1 MQGETISTA
10 LFDFPQIGAL
20 GDPEYSF
27 PATTAQKGLWFLD
40 RLDRGNPSWNVAV
53 RFRICGPLHPP
64 TLERAINEIVRRHE
78 TLRTTFSRRDGE
90 PVQVVHSNATLLLRV
105 DDLTGFSASQREA
118 EEERRTVEEGRY
130 RFDLQTG
137 PLIRCRLLR
146 LGPEE
151 HMLLV
156 TVHHIVSD
164 GWSLGIFADE
174 LGKIYESL
182 WSGNPCALPEMSLQF
197 ADYAV
202 WEAKRPQSDG
212 EKRREYWKTKLVGL
226 PPLEIPP
233 DHPRPPVKTNNG
245 HILSTLLPESLT
257 DALGE
262 LAKAHNCGLFAVS
275 LAALK
280 ILISRYTR
288 QDDIYVGTLL
298 AGRDRVE
305 LEPLI
310 GLFIKTVVLR
320 TSVSGDP
327 TFAALVDRVRNTA
340 EEAIAH
346 AMDLQQVVEAVQ
358 PRRDRS
364 RPALYGI
371 NFIYQRDFVK
381 PIEFAGLTLT
391 PVPSLSPGAI
401 YDLNFFMVRR
411 SDGWR
416 LSCEYNSDLY
426 EPETINRLIFH
437 TQSILQQAAEN
448 PSRRVSEFSF
458 AERAREISPRASSER
473 RETSM
478 STSPRTQPAA
488 GLRPA
493 PPTPQRPLR
502 QHNGREYVA
511 PRDEVET
518 ELVRV
523 WESVLGQEVDVE
535 DDFFDLGGHSLLATR
550 LLNRI
555 EHRLGV
561 ELSLASL
568 LDASTVERQAALIRK
583 AGKRF
588 AGAPARDNIVAAIPL
603 FYLGGYPTFRPL
615 MQRLSAQR
623 QFHSLG
629 MQESIVRD
637 LVRPVSMA
645 RIAERFVSLVR
656 ERRPHGPYMFA
667 GWCSHGLL
675 ALEMAQQLRAQ
686 GEDVPLIVLI
696 EGHNPVPARAVPKW
710 KTRIASLE
718 FKFWL
723 LGFESFYLRQVR
735 RQEAIEYIRGRV
747 RSKVS
752 SVATGIRRIFDRS
765 TPVTPPTPLEVLYA
779 AADNYEPQP
788 YPDPV
793 LLMRGRQ
800 RGFGFS
806 QNTLLGW
813 DGVLS
818 QLTLCEVPGNHY
830 SMLGA
835 GAERLSEEMNR
846 HMQQAEAAY
855 WSTRKQSA

>member
-10 LFDFPQIGAL
+10 PFDLSQIGAL
-20 GDPEYSF
+20 GEPEYSF
-27 PATTAQKGLWFLD
+27 PATVAQKGLWYLD

-53 RFRICGPLHPP
+53 RFRIRGQLHIP
-64 TLERAINEIVRRHE
+64 TIERAIDEVVRRHE
-78 TLRTTFSRRDGE
+78 VLRTTFSRMDGE
-90 PVQVVHSNATLLLRV
+90 PVQVVHSTATVPLRV
-105 DDLTGFSASQREA
+105 DDLSAFSGSERDA

-151 HMLLV
+151 HMLVV
-156 TVHHIVSD
+156 TIHHIVSD
-164 GWSLGIFADE
+164 GWSIGIFADE
-174 LGKIYESL
+174 VGTIYEAL
-182 WSGNPCALPEMSLQF
+182 WSGKPCALADLPLQF
-197 ADYAV
+197 ADYAI
-202 WEAKRPQSDG
+202 WERERVQADLAAKRD
-212 EKRREYWKTKLVGL
+212 YWKTKLAGL
-226 PPLEIPP
+226 PLLEIRP
-233 DHPRPPVKTNNG
+233 DHPRPPDKTNNG
-245 HILSTLLPESLT
+245 HILSMLLPDSLT

-262 LAKAHNCGLFAVS
+262 FAKAHNCGLFAVS

-280 ILISRYTR
+280 VLVGHHA
-288 QDDIYVGTLL
+288 QLDDIYVGTLL

-320 TSVSGDP
+320 TSLSGDP
-327 TFAALVDRVRNTA
+327 TFAALVDRVRNTFD
-340 EEAIAH
+340 EAIAH
-346 AMDLQQVVEAVQ
+346 AIDFQQVVEAVQ

-364 RPALYGI
+364 RPSLYGI

-426 EPETINRLIFH
+426 EPETINRLIF
-437 TQSILQQAAEN
+437 QMQGILQQAAGN
-448 PSRRVSEFSF
+448 PNRRISEFSF
-458 AERAREISPRASSER
+458 AERTREVLLRVSSER
-473 RETSM
+473 NEVSM
-478 STSPRTQPAA
+478 STTLRTQSAA
-488 GLRPA
+488 GSRPVPA
-493 PPTPQRPLR
+493 PQRPAR
-502 QHNGREYVA
+502 QHNGREYVP
-511 PRDEVET
+511 PRDEVEA

-535 DDFFDLGGHSLLATR
+535 DDFFDLGGHSLLASR

-555 EHRLGV
+555 EDRLGV

-568 LDASTVERQAALIRK
+568 LDASTVERQAGLIRK
-583 AGKRF
+583 TGKRF
-588 AGAPARDNIVAAIPL
+588 SGAPPRDNIVAAIPL

-615 MQRLSAQR
+615 TQRLSAGR

-629 MQESIVRD
+629 MQESIVRG
-637 LVRPVSMA
+637 LERPPSLSQ
-645 RIAERFVSLVR
+645 IAERFVQAVR

-667 GWCSHGLL
+667 GWCSHGSL
-675 ALEMAQQLRAQ
+675 ALEMAQQLRTQ
-686 GEDVPLIVLI
+686 GEDVPLVVLI
-696 EGHNPVPARAVPKW
+696 EAHNPVPARTVPKW
-710 KTRIASLE
+710 KNRIAALE

-735 RQEAIEYIRGRV
+735 RPEAFEYIRGRV
-747 RSKVS
+747 RSKLGS
-752 SVATGIRRIFDRS
+752 LSAKIRRVFDHN
-765 TPVTPPTPLEVLYA
+765 TPVPAKTPLELLYQ
-779 AADNYEPQP
+779 AADAYCPQP
-788 YPDPV
+788 YADPV
-793 LLMRGRQ
+793 LLMRGVQ
-800 RGFGFS
+800 RGIGFS
-806 QNTLLGW
+806 QNALLGW
-813 DGVLS
+813 EGVLK

-830 SMLGA
+830 SMLGP
-835 GAERLSEEMNR
+835 GAEQLSQEMNR
-846 HMQQAEAAY
+846 HMQEAEAAY
-855 WSTRKQSA
+855 WSARNGRH